1 MTARPRRTTTLVG
14 PDRLILAAATTG
26 LVALASGATA
36 LLVLTGTS
44 TVSQRPAPSM
54 PLSTPSPVTSPGVI
68 VLPPDR
74 TSAQP
79 RAHHVA
85 AVPRRA
91 VPAALAFVAPAAP
104 FVPAVVPAPVRVV
117 PAVAP
122 VPPTPAVPVPVIE
135 PPYVPAPDVA
145 WPDDDTDVPI
155 AKPHS
160 DAGQHLA
167 RGHAKH
173 AKPGTHA
180 KHAKRG
186 THEKHEKHVISA
198 KHHRTHGVAV
208 HEQDD

>member
-1 MTARPRRTTTLVG
+1 MTARPRRTSTLVG

-44 TVSQRPAPSM
+44 TVSLRPAPSM
-54 PLSTPSPVTSPGVI
+54 PLSTPSPVRSPGVI
-68 VLPPDR
+68 VLPPDQ

-79 RAHHVA
+79 RAHHPA
-85 AVPRRA
+85 AVPPRA

-104 FVPAVVPAPVRVV
+104 AAPVVPAVVPAAGR
-117 PAVAP
+117 
-122 VPPTPAVPVPVIE
+122 VPPTPAVTVPVVE
-135 PPYVPAPDVA
+135 PPYVPTPDVT
-145 WPDDDTDVPI
+145 WPDDGPDVPGVT
-155 AKPHS
+155 KPHA

-173 AKPGTHA
+173 AKPGRHGKHA
-180 KHAKRG
+180 KH
-186 THEKHEKHVISA
+186 EKYAIPA
-198 KHHRTHGVAV
+198 KHHRTRGVAV